1 MTPEP
6 QEQVSDLLLWS
17 DKESHEIL
25 KKVAAEHGIEIDA
38 LADLVAWEREELESI
53 RRRQMN
59 ATFDEIFDNEH
70 YWRK

>member
-1 MTPEP
+1 MTPET
-6 QEQVSDLLLWS
+6 QEQISDLLLWS

-25 KKVAAEHGIEIDA
+25 KKVATEHGIEIDA